1 MNGPGA
7 RPRHQR
13 RVTPPPPPRPGP
25 GEAKG
30 ELKKRIKNKKLRGS
44 VADLETA
51 DKMTDRAVATTIREH
66 FAAAPK
72 QGKKIAASRK
82 RSKASG

>member
-1 MNGPGA
+1 MIL
-7 RPRHQR
+7 
-13 RVTPPPPPRPGP
+13 GP

-30 ELKKRIKNKKLRGS
+30 ELKKMIKSTKPRGS

-51 DKMTDRAVATTIREH
+51 DAETDRQVATTIREH

-72 QGKKIAASRK
+72 
-82 RSKASG
+82 